1 MGLFP
6 KSFYSNNLTRTE
18 VKESQKL
25 AKLKDIKQDLNT
37 GEFILDP
44 KGDFII
50 LEDLDALIQIN
61 KKKLCTPRG
70 KYIIYS
76 KDFGSNVY
84 VLNGQTKNIMQMH
97 IEDFLIQS
105 LVDNKYTLS
114 ITNIE
119 IEREE
124 QGYYTVSFLVSTI
137 YGQYNENTQ
146 IEAIV

>member
-6 KSFYSNNLTRTE
+6 KSFYSNNLTRTAPPQPHT
-18 VKESQKL
+18 S
-25 AKLKDIKQDLNT
+25 AKLTDIKQDINT
-37 GEFILDP
+37 GEFILDN

-50 LEDLDALIQIN
+50 LKDLDALIQIN

-84 VLNGQTKNIMQMH
+84 VLNGQTKNIMEMY

-124 QGYYTVSFLVSTI
+124 QGYYTVSFFVNTI

>member
-6 KSFYSNNLTRTE
+6 KSFYSNNLTKTE
-18 VKESQKL
+18 VREAKKL

-37 GEFILDP
+37 GEFILDQ

-50 LEDLDALIQIN
+50 LEDLDALMQIN
-61 KKKLCTPRG
+61 KKKLSTPRG

-84 VLNGQTKNIMQMH
+84 VLNGQTKYIMEMH

-124 QGYYTVSFLVSTI
+124 QGYYTVSFLVSTV